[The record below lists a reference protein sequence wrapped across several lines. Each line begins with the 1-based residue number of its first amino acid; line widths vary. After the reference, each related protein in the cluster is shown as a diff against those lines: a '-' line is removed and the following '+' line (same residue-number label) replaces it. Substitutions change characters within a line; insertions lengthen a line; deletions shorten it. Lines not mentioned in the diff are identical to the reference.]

1 MTTKDMDLECYG
13 INLET
18 ADKENYQRMVSIPT
32 ELIEKALE
40 LTGKTMEDMEEI
52 SEETDKYNEHSIRV
66 FSYPKLYAY
75 LLSPEFIE
83 KYEKH
88 TKQDMHYIDTKKD
101 LYRLF

>member
-1 MTTKDMDLECYG
+1 MYTL
-13 INLET
+13 
-18 ADKENYQRMVSIPT
+18 PT
-32 ELIEKALE
+32 NLIESALA
-40 LTGKTMEDMEEI
+40 LTGKTMRDMEN
-52 SEETDKYNEHSIRV
+52 THNEYRFFFEPRFFYS
-66 FSYPKLYAY
+66 Y

>member
-1 MTTKDMDLECYG
+1 MNT
-13 INLET
+13 
-18 ADKENYQRMVSIPT
+18 IPT

-40 LTGKTMEDMEEI
+40 LTGKTMEDMTQFEAKKWEEI
-52 SEETDKYNEHSIRV
+52 EEK
-66 FSYPKLYAY
+66 FSYPKFYTY